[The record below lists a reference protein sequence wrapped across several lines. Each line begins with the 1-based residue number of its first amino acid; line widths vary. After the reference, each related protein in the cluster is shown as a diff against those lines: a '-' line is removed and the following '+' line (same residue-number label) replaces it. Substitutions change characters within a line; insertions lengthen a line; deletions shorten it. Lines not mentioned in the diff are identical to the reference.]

1 MPTVVEEIA
10 TRLGDIYDCLKAA
23 NIQTYL
29 QGQHKGMCK
38 NAYVVVK
45 PGIVAPY
52 LQLSTNVCYYELL
65 LYIPKEYPTQVESF
79 KDTVKKAML
88 DLYPMM
94 IFADAESSP
103 YFDDSVEAWMVD
115 LTYKNYRKRDSV
127 IYQKLKS

>member
-1 MPTVVEEIA
+1 MSVVEEIA

-23 NIQTYL
+23 KIQVYL
-29 QGQHKGMCK
+29 QGQHKGEC
-38 NAYVVVK
+38 NNPYVVVK

-94 IFADAESSP
+94 VFADAESSP